1 MGFHILHSHCHP
13 AQEGLPTG
21 ADSNLRTRWRA
32 TKKSL
37 VKHITKGRLW
47 KEFRLILT
55 CRIQSVE
62 SGHSITVK
70 HPKMAIVTGEQAG
83 FTWGH
88 NMVAHNITTG
98 REGENKEMSVSTL
111 LEALLKSA
119 NSTGG
124 HLLSVRCLFLPCVQ
138 QQKPRDTKEAS

>member
-1 MGFHILHSHCHP
+1 
-13 AQEGLPTG
+13 
-21 ADSNLRTRWRA
+21 
-32 TKKSL
+32 
-37 VKHITKGRLW
+37 
-47 KEFRLILT
+47 
-55 CRIQSVE
+55 
-62 SGHSITVK
+62 
-70 HPKMAIVTGEQAG
+70 MAIVAGEQAG

-138 QQKPRDTKEAS
+138 QQKPRDTKEAP